1 VLITVLD
8 ETGGFRRRERLT
20 AVLQRV
26 AAVAAPARRGATG
39 RDAPLR
45 EVTVVL
51 VSDATIA
58 ARNLADRGVAGP
70 TDVLAYPLNEPD
82 DAGVPRSPH
91 LGDVVISLDTAAR
104 QARSRGRP
112 TWHEVAVLAS
122 HGLLHLLGLD
132 HQAPEDWAPFEALQ
146 GLAEA
151 EAEAVD
157 RAGVAR
163 RSLRTARLVT

>member
-20 AVLQRV
+20 AVLRRV
-26 AAVAAPARRGATG
+26 AAVAAAPRRGGAVH
-39 RDAPLR
+39 
-45 EVTVVL
+45 EMTVVL
-51 VSDATIA
+51 VTDDTIA
-58 ARNLADRGVAGP
+58 SRNLAHRGVAGP

-82 DAGVPRSPH
+82 DAGVPRSMH

-104 QARSRGRP
+104 QARSRGHP

-122 HGLLHLLGLD
+122 HGLLHLLGFD
-132 HQAPEDWAPFEALQ
+132 HQAPEDWVPFEALQ

-151 EAEAVD
+151 EAVAVD

-163 RSLRTARLVT
+163 RSLRTARGAT

>member
-1 VLITVLD
+1 MH
-8 ETGGFRRRERLT
+8 
-20 AVLQRV
+20 
-26 AAVAAPARRGATG
+26 
-39 RDAPLR
+39 

-51 VSDATIA
+51 VRDDAIA
-58 ARNLADRGVAGP
+58 ARNLADRGVEGP

-82 DAGVPRSPH
+82 DAGIPRSMH

-112 TWHEVAVLAS
+112 MWHEVAALAS

-132 HQAPEDWAPFEALQ
+132 HQEPEDWAPFEALQ

-151 EAEAVD
+151 EAEAID

-163 RSLRTARLVT
+163 RSLRTAGVFA

>member
-1 VLITVLD
+1 MLIEVLD
-8 ETGGFRRRERLT
+8 ETGRFRRRERLT
-20 AVLQRV
+20 TVLQRV
-26 AAVAAPARRGATG
+26 AAVAVQARRVRAVH
-39 RDAPLR
+39 
-45 EVTVVL
+45 EITVVL
-51 VSDATIA
+51 VDDDTMA
-58 ARNLADRGVAGP
+58 ARNFADRGVAGS
-70 TDVLAYPLNEPD
+70 TDVLAYPLNEPG
-82 DAGVPRSPH
+82 DAGVPRSAH

-151 EAEAVD
+151 EAQAVD

-163 RSLRTARLVT
+163 RSLRMASVAS

>member
-1 VLITVLD
+1 VLINVLD
-8 ETGGFRRRERLT
+8 ETGNFRRRERLT

-26 AAVAAPARRGATG
+26 AAVAAPPRRSG
-39 RDAPLR
+39 
-45 EVTVVL
+45 EVDEMTVVL
-51 VSDATIA
+51 VGDEVIA

-82 DAGVPRSPH
+82 DVGIPRSAH
-91 LGDVVISLDTAAR
+91 LGDVVISLDTATR
-104 QARSRGRP
+104 QARSRGCP

-122 HGLLHLLGLD
+122 HGLLHLLGFD
-132 HQAPEDWAPFEALQ
+132 HQSPEDWAPFEALQ

-151 EAEAVD
+151 EAEAID

-163 RSLRTARLVT
+163 RSLRSARVAT